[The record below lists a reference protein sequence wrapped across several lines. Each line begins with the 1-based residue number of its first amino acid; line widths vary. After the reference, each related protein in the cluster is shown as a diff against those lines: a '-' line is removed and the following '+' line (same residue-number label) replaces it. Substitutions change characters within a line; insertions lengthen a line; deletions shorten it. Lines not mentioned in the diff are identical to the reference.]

1 MIQRIQSIYLLWGE
15 FFPAITVFTPLVQFD
30 KGDKWI
36 TLMGAG
42 YDTVMLPEFAGVVP
56 YGLWIFTLLSVLL
69 PFIAIFGY
77 KHRKKQMRT
86 ASFAIVANLLWYGAL
101 AAYTLAM
108 QERMGATLGFEVTAL
123 FPLLAIVAL
132 IMGRRAIQRDEDLVR
147 AADRIR

>member
-1 MIQRIQSIYLLWGE
+1 MIQRIQSIYLLLAGI
-15 FFPAITVFTPLVQFD
+15 FPAITVFTPLVQFD

-42 YDTVMLPEFAGVVP
+42 YDTVMLPELAGVVP

-77 KHRKKQMRT
+77 KHRKKQMHT
-86 ASFAIVANLLWYGAL
+86 ANFAIVANLLWYGAL

-108 QERMGATLGFEVTAL
+108 QERMGA
-123 FPLLAIVAL
+123 
-132 IMGRRAIQRDEDLVR
+132 
-147 AADRIR
+147 

>member
-1 MIQRIQSIYLLWGE
+1 MIQRIQSIYLLLAGI
-15 FFPAITVFTPLVQFD
+15 FPAITVFTPLVQFD

-86 ASFAIVANLLWYGAL
+86 ASLRLWPTSCG
-101 AAYTLAM
+101 M
-108 QERMGATLGFEVTAL
+108 VHWR
-123 FPLLAIVAL
+123 L
-132 IMGRRAIQRDEDLVR
+132 IRWLCRNAWEQLWASKLRHSSPCSPSWH
-147 AADRIR
+147 